1 VVKFLTIL
9 KVVTKEV
16 VKMPEKILAE
26 TKEKMKKAVNVF
38 SDELA
43 TIRTGRASPSVLQG
57 IKVDYYGNLTPLNQI
72 ASITAP
78 EPDLLLVHP
87 WDKNIL
93 NTVEKA
99 ILSSDLGLNPSN
111 DGNVIRIPIP
121 PLTEERRKEIV
132 KMVKKLAEE
141 ARIAVRNIR
150 RGANDDLKKRQKTG
164 DISEDDEK
172 RLEKRIQELT
182 DENVQSIDNVLKEKE
197 KEILE
202 E

>member
-1 VVKFLTIL
+1 
-9 KVVTKEV
+9 
-16 VKMPEKILAE
+16 MPEKLLSE
-26 TKEKMKKAVNVF
+26 TKDKMKKAVNVF
-38 SDELA
+38 SGELA
-43 TIRTGRASPSVLQG
+43 TVRTGRASPSVLQG
-57 IKVDYYGNLTPLNQI
+57 IKVDYYGNLTALNQV

-78 EPDLLLVHP
+78 EPDLLIVHP

-93 NTVEKA
+93 SAVEKA
-99 ILSSDLGLNPSN
+99 IMSSDLGLNPSN

-132 KMVKKLAEE
+132 KMVKKMAEE
-141 ARIAVRNIR
+141 ARIAIRNIR
-150 RGANDDLKKRQKTG
+150 RGANDDLKGKKKEG
-164 DISEDDEK
+164 IISEDDEK

-182 DENVQSIDNVLKEKE
+182 DEHIQMIDNILKDKE

>member
-1 VVKFLTIL
+1 
-9 KVVTKEV
+9 
-16 VKMPEKILAE
+16 MPEKLLSE
-26 TKEKMKKAVNVF
+26 TKDKMKKAVNVF
-38 SDELA
+38 SGELA
-43 TIRTGRASPSVLQG
+43 TVRTGRASPSVLQG
-57 IKVDYYGNLTPLNQI
+57 IKVDYYGNLTSLNQV

-78 EPDLLLVHP
+78 EPDLLIVHP

-93 NTVEKA
+93 STIEKA
-99 ILSSDLGLNPSN
+99 IMGSDLGLNPSN

-132 KMVKKLAEE
+132 KMVKKMAEE
-141 ARIAVRNIR
+141 ARIAIRNIR
-150 RGANDDLKKRQKTG
+150 RGANDELKGKKKEG
-164 DISEDDEK
+164 AISEDDEK

-182 DENVQSIDNVLKEKE
+182 DEHIQMIDNILKDKE